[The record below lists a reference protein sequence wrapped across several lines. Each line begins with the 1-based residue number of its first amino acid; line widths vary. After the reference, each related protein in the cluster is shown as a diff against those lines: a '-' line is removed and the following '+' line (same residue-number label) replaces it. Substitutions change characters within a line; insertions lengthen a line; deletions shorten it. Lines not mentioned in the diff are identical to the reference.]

1 MAGELITQSWQIEW
15 DGFLLGTST
24 DYRIQQ
30 LDGWEDLPGLD
41 MGAAAKPSR
50 PGSWPGRTRAQSR
63 IVTLSL
69 QVIPDAGRMAEAMRA
84 LRAATAVSAGAD
96 EAPLAIRLHDE
107 TFLAF
112 GKISGRVIPV
122 NHAYSQG
129 LAPVAT
135 LQWLC
140 ADPRRYALAEQSVT
154 IGAPTGGSGG
164 LTYPITYPLVYGVA
178 ATPSN
183 ATCMNNGNEVT
194 NPTLEFTGPLLTPRL
209 TNNTLGRALEFDID
223 LLAGQT
229 LTVDTDRGTALL
241 NGTTDRLYTR
251 SNFSVPV
258 EYFELGPG
266 ANNITATAAVFG
278 TGAQV
283 KVTWKSA
290 NL

>member
-1 MAGELITQSWQIEW
+1 MAGELITQSWQVEW

-24 DYRIQQ
+24 AYRIQQ

-69 QVIPDAGRMAEAMRA
+69 QVIPGAGQMAEAMRS
-84 LRAATAVSAGAD
+84 LRAATAVSADAS
-96 EAPLAIRLHDE
+96 EAALAIRLHDE

-129 LAPVAT
+129 FAPAAT

-183 ATCMNNGNEVT
+183 ATCTNTGDTPT
-194 NPTLEFTGPLLTPRL
+194 NPTLVITGPITTPRVVNSTL
-209 TNNTLGRALEFDID
+209 TRAIEFDID
-223 LLAGQT
+223 LAAGQT
-229 LTVDTDRGTALL
+229 LVVDTDRGTVLL
-241 NGTTDRLYTR
+241 DGVTDRLYTR
-251 SNFSVPV
+251 TNFSVPV
-258 EYFELGPG
+258 EHFELAPG
-266 ANNITATAAVFG
+266 DNNLTLVADAFG
-278 TGAQV
+278 SGAQV
-283 KVTWKSA
+283 SVTWRSA
-290 NL
+290 SM

>member
-1 MAGELITQSWQIEW
+1 MAGELITQSWQVEW

-24 DYRIQQ
+24 AYRIQQ

-69 QVIPDAGRMAEAMRA
+69 QVIPDAGQMADAMRA
-84 LRAATAVSAGAD
+84 LRAATAVSTGAS
-96 EAPLAIRLHDE
+96 EAPLAVRLHDE

-129 LAPVAT
+129 LAPAAT

-183 ATCMNNGNEVT
+183 ATCTNTGDTPT
-194 NPTLEFTGPLLTPRL
+194 NPTLVITGPITTPRVVNSTL
-209 TNNTLGRALEFDID
+209 TRAIEFDID
-223 LLAGQT
+223 LAAGQT
-229 LTVDTDRGTALL
+229 LVVDTDRGTVLL
-241 NGTTDRLYTR
+241 DGVTDRLYTR

-258 EYFELGPG
+258 EHFELAPG
-266 ANNITATAAVFG
+266 DNNLTLVADVFG
-278 TGAQV
+278 SGAQV
-283 KVTWKSA
+283 SVTWRSA
-290 NL
+290 SM